1 MSDHDCRHVAVHR
14 GRTAMFVKLNRLT
27 VETEDV
33 TLDSRRCGAATAS
46 TTAARTQTRAS
57 CDTAHSGVFNLS
69 EDEFYALLDIMR
81 PRVVEFIDPDPEEV
95 GSDPSGSCPGC
106 P

>member
-1 MSDHDCRHVAVHR
+1 
-14 GRTAMFVKLNRLT
+14 MFVKLNRLT

-33 TLDSRRCGAATAS
+33 RTMHEFVYESPWWKPWQRRTVYY
-46 TTAARTQTRAS
+46 QVY
-57 CDTAHSGVFNLS
+57 TAHSGVFNLS